1 MENRVNTLE
10 KEQNYTKVWK
20 RKKYWKFGITQP
32 NLERTDGEAMT
43 WKTNGSFFVQQGRT
57 AYLHAKPIA
66 GLIKIGI
73 DYGFFDFTYTK
84 LKLNNVGAS
93 DQTGT
98 RASDG
103 FDDIVSGKP
112 DGNPSVLPGN
122 INLGMHK
129 FDYSVHVGPSV
140 SVNPW
145 NKLIAAAYFHVM
157 PTATGVL
164 QNDTFAYGF
173 GCMMAAGVSVAY
185 KCISLGVEGLW
196 GKVKYKQ
203 ASFDGGDD
211 EGDYDSGSDYD
222 EGDSESYFSTEKFT
236 LKQSGIRA
244 YVAIRF

>member
-1 MENRVNTLE
+1 MAAE
-10 KEQNYTKVWK
+10 K
-20 RKKYWKFGITQP
+20 
-32 NLERTDGEAMT
+32 
-43 WKTNGSFFVQQGRT
+43 
-57 AYLHAKPIA
+57 
-66 GLIKIGI
+66 
-73 DYGFFDFTYTK
+73 
-84 LKLNNVGAS
+84 
-93 DQTGT
+93 QTGT

-129 FDYSVHVGPSV
+129 FDYSMHVGPSV

-211 EGDYDSGSDYD
+211 EGNNDGDYDNGSDYD
-222 EGDSESYFSTEKFT
+222 DGDSESYFSTEKFT

>member
-1 MENRVNTLE
+1 MKIGCATLLYE
-10 KEQNYTKVWK
+10 ERSVGLPCHRLAVGALEVRLGDTELPV
-20 RKKYWKFGITQP
+20 FLALP
-32 NLERTDGEAMT
+32 NL
-43 WKTNGSFFVQQGRT
+43 SVVLL
-57 AYLHAKPIA
+57 LH
-66 GLIKIGI
+66 
-73 DYGFFDFTYTK
+73 
-84 LKLNNVGAS
+84 
-93 DQTGT
+93 
-98 RASDG
+98 
-103 FDDIVSGKP
+103 IVSGKP

-211 EGDYDSGSDYD
+211 EGD
-222 EGDSESYFSTEKFT
+222 SESYFSTEKFT